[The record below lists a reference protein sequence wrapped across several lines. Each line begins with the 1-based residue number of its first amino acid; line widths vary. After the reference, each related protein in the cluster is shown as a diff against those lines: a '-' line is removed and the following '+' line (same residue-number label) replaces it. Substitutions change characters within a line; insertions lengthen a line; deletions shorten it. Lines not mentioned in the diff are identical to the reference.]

1 LEVVFL
7 KTHRI
12 STTISQ
18 KHWELL
24 KEHSEIFETQQK
36 ALELALESL
45 ENSSKQ
51 SPVLTLEEKYWMR
64 IKRAK
69 SAVIIEKN
77 AFKFLIET
85 TDVELLSE
93 IFSRDKTIEYTI
105 ELYFQKPLEEC
116 SLKEVID
123 RLVINLK
130 ITNWFDTVDYT
141 DTGGDYKLI
150 MTHFF
155 GFNFSKIIR
164 TSIENMFK
172 TYGVKADS
180 IVSVKT
186 IFMRISKN

>member
-1 LEVVFL
+1 ML
-7 KTHRI
+7 KKLTQFVAIPHL
-12 STTISQ
+12 TEDA
-18 KHWELL
+18 WELL
-24 KEHSEIFETQQK
+24 KKQAKKFETQQR

-51 SPVLTLEEKYWMR
+51 SPALTLEEKYWMR
-64 IKRAK
+64 IKWAK

-77 AFKFLIET
+77 AFKFRIET
-85 TDVELLSE
+85 TDVERLSE

-105 ELYFQKPLEEC
+105 EFYFQKPLEEC
-116 SLKEVID
+116 TLKEVID
-123 RLVINLK
+123 GLVINLK

-141 DTGGDYKLI
+141 DSSGEYKLI

-164 TSIENMFK
+164 ISIENMFK
-172 TYGVKADS
+172 TYGVKTDS